1 AEKKQTSFTEPP
13 GIRIFILFNLP
24 GQVHVWRSAG
34 STEKLSPERALLS
47 TSVVQVSLGDHHGL
61 LLAQGGRVFSFGELP
76 WRALSVP
83 LSAPVLEASLLGK
96 AVTFVAAGGFHCGA
110 LSEQGSVFMWGENA
124 SGQCVP
130 EPSLVSVV
138 DTEVIPPKVV
148 QVIQLAC
155 GREHSLALSAQ
166 NELWAWGSG
175 CQLGLVTSIFPVKKP
190 QKVEHLAGRH
200 VIQVACGAYHSL
212 ALVRTLPPQVYKTQ
226 NSPKMRERGPSP
238 HCPMSDREELLSS
251 DDAHYCPLGVELKD
265 EVKTEVNT
273 GHVSERYWYFFS
285 HGAGFKQEVVLEL
298 ISRIV
303 SIQTPFCC
311 RVHIP
316 GRFPHK
322 LIFDLLFR
330 SSIGLSGLYSSSP
343 LCLEEIHLSL
353 QSLKSSSLTN
363 IHEKGSSA
371 ASRRRSLPGT
381 PTHGR
386 NGSVKRRLQAAASEA
401 AGDGLPSLETEVWS
415 WGRGSEGQLGHGDQL
430 ARLQPLCV
438 KSLTGQEVIKVAAGS
453 HHSLALTA
461 HCRVYSWGSNI
472 SGQLGH
478 VNIPVTVP
486 QQIKLSDGLHVWDLS
501 GGQSHSLLLADSDC
515 VQPVLLYCG
524 QQQEPLPVK
533 TAIFSLSDRRSE

>member
-1 AEKKQTSFTEPP
+1 MSTRQKHLKHISKVAVLDNGLLSIAQSDSSAEKKQTSFTEPP

-130 EPSLVSVV
+130 EPCLVSVV

-175 CQLGLVTSIFPVKKP
+175 CQLGLVTSTFPVKKP

-226 NSPKMRERGPSP
+226 NSPKIRERGPSP
-238 HCPMSDREELLSS
+238 HCPMSDREELLAS

-273 GHVSERYWYFFS
+273 GHV
-285 HGAGFKQEVVLEL
+285 
-298 ISRIV
+298 
-303 SIQTPFCC
+303 
-311 RVHIP
+311 
-316 GRFPHK
+316 
-322 LIFDLLFR
+322 
-330 SSIGLSGLYSSSP
+330 SIGLSGLYSSSP

-386 NGSVKRRLQAAASEA
+386 NGSVK
-401 AGDGLPSLETEVWS
+401 SLN
-415 WGRGSEGQLGHGDQL
+415 
-430 ARLQPLCV
+430 ARLG
-438 KSLTGQEVIKVAAGS
+438 K
-453 HHSLALTA
+453 
-461 HCRVYSWGSNI
+461 
-472 SGQLGH
+472 
-478 VNIPVTVP
+478 
-486 QQIKLSDGLHVWDLS
+486 
-501 GGQSHSLLLADSDC
+501 
-515 VQPVLLYCG
+515 
-524 QQQEPLPVK
+524 
-533 TAIFSLSDRRSE
+533 IFSF